1 MSKAANEENKNNP
14 YKAWIGLRADGDET
28 EVTWAWANGRQL
40 GSETFTESQILNFN
54 EMAARKNKKCLIAR
68 VEYESVSNA
77 SSKSDAFIDFCYETG
92 ISGLLGRRIM
102 RCQTL
107 PLVHSESTWQCLWRL
122 AFSRQEK
129 Q

>member
-1 MSKAANEENKNNP
+1 MSKAANEENKNQP

-68 VEYESVSNA
+68 VEYESVSLH
-77 SSKSDAFIDFCYETG
+77 STVSFMLQIRFIQVW
-92 ISGLLGRRIM
+92 I
-102 RCQTL
+102 
-107 PLVHSESTWQCLWRL
+107 
-122 AFSRQEK
+122 
-129 Q
+129 

>member
-1 MSKAANEENKNNP
+1 MSKAANEENKNQP

-68 VEYESVSNA
+68 VEYESVR
-77 SSKSDAFIDFCYETG
+77 ILV
-92 ISGLLGRRIM
+92 ISHFFL
-102 RCQTL
+102 
-107 PLVHSESTWQCLWRL
+107 
-122 AFSRQEK
+122 
-129 Q
+129 

>member
-1 MSKAANEENKNNP
+1 MSKAANEENKNKP

-68 VEYESVSNA
+68 VEYESVR
-77 SSKSDAFIDFCYETG
+77 ILV
-92 ISGLLGRRIM
+92 ISHFFL
-102 RCQTL
+102 
-107 PLVHSESTWQCLWRL
+107 
-122 AFSRQEK
+122 
-129 Q
+129 